1 MTFVPLFVNASK
13 LRTMCED
20 YFAFLIAHHWYSVS
34 IFFVY
39 RNDFMDL
46 KQHVLLEYK
55 ENNLKMKKYFIKDVA
70 IDWDVYIEGKQD
82 TLSAG

>member
-1 MTFVPLFVNASK
+1 
-13 LRTMCED
+13 MCED
-20 YFAFLIAHHWYSVS
+20 YFAFFIAHHWYSVS
-34 IFFVY
+34 TFFVY

-70 IDWDVYIEGKQD
+70 IDWDVSIEGKQD
-82 TLSAG
+82 TWSAG